1 MDYLALASN
10 PETVDKAEGCMKVW
24 IKQTEQVIPR
34 NPWLISDAT
43 SLGLLLEKVPP
54 WHSHCP
60 HITAHALK
68 KISRSFYLFVCLI
81 FETVFCV

>member
-10 PETVDKAEGCMKVW
+10 PETVEKIEGCMKVW

-34 NPWLISDAT
+34 NPWLVSDAT

-60 HITAHALK
+60 HITARALE
-68 KISRSFYLFVCLI
+68 KISKRFHVGSICLFD
-81 FETVFCV
+81 F